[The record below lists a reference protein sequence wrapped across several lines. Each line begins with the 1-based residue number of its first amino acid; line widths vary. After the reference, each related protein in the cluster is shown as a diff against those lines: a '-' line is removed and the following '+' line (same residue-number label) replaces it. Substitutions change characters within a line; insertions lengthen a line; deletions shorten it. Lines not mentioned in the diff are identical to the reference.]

1 MKLSCF
7 VLLTIQRYD
16 KIVQYKL
23 KNKAKEKAGK
33 GTTKT
38 NEAGMSKA
46 ANTMQAAQKQLNEL
60 GYKIDESR
68 LKLSLIK
75 M

>member
-1 MKLSCF
+1 
-7 VLLTIQRYD
+7 
-16 KIVQYKL
+16 L